1 MKFLSARLLAVVA
14 VLSLIG
20 NVLLYMRY
28 STNRPLVT
36 VGNEAI
42 TKKQY
47 QDQLEHQGGQAVL
60 SKMVLEKLVTQ
71 AATRDGVL
79 ATTKDV
85 DDRIASVERR
95 APQLLTPYQQ
105 DPAKMAEFRQDLLT
119 NISLENLRI
128 KNIKLTPAELAA
140 YYTEHKGE
148 FALPEQVKT
157 TTVVTR
163 STMDAATATDLLK
176 QHTPSDVIARQPR
189 LNVIGMNGFNPNLDL
204 LSTDLKRQINV
215 FVQQAKT
222 GDVRTFHVSDP
233 KADVYLTFAV
243 TSSNRAAIPPLTQI
257 HDQVDRAAR
266 LARAVPQDQE
276 MAQLYQAAKPTF
288 SADKYAAYFDTI
300 QNYSLGKGDTK
311 KTATVP

>member
-71 AATRDGVL
+71 AATRDGVM

-95 APQLLTPYQQ
+95 APQLF
-105 DPAKMAEFRQDLLT
+105 DPV
-119 NISLENLRI
+119 S
-128 KNIKLTPAELAA
+128 
-140 YYTEHKGE
+140 
-148 FALPEQVKT
+148 
-157 TTVVTR
+157 TR
-163 STMDAATATDLLK
+163 
-176 QHTPSDVIARQPR
+176 P
-189 LNVIGMNGFNPNLDL
+189 G
-204 LSTDLKRQINV
+204 
-215 FVQQAKT
+215 
-222 GDVRTFHVSDP
+222 
-233 KADVYLTFAV
+233 
-243 TSSNRAAIPPLTQI
+243 
-257 HDQVDRAAR
+257 
-266 LARAVPQDQE
+266 
-276 MAQLYQAAKPTF
+276 
-288 SADKYAAYFDTI
+288 
-300 QNYSLGKGDTK
+300 
-311 KTATVP
+311 